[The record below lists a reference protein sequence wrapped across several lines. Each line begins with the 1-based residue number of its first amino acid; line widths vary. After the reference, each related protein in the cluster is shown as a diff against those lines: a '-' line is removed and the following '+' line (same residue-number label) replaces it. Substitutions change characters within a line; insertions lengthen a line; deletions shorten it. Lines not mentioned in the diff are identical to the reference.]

1 MGSVTLHIGDGTAR
15 FRRSTLWPSLV
26 HLVMLFSVL
35 ITNLF
40 ALYAFTYSPPPP
52 PPHPNDASRSHN
64 LSSALTSQIS
74 SILREIEL
82 SERKLHQIER
92 DLAGYPSLL
101 DPTSPRLPAE
111 LRSFLSRRPLPLGK
125 DSRSGITE
133 LVSSVAHSCS
143 PDLLSPFM
151 SYSPHSL
158 CPSPSSSLPLS
169 SCDPLPRRRCLT
181 RSNPRSSP
189 SPTTAAT
196 AAKTKS
202 KNDFSVE
209 NVLSLA
215 PSGTIRI
222 GLDFDAPS
230 PDFAAA
236 AARHNVTVVT
246 SSPAPLHADGLL
258 FLTMSPAQRFPF
270 YDNIFGVVR
279 VAKGMEEAEA
289 MEFLMFD
296 VDRVLRPKGLLWLDN
311 YCCVDDERKRMVT
324 RLIERFGYKKL
335 KWVVGEKAESGKTRV
350 YLSAVLQKPTRG

>member
-52 PPHPNDASRSHN
+52 HPNFTDRSHN

-101 DPTSPRLPAE
+101 DPTSPTLPAE

-158 CPSPSSSLPLS
+158 CPSPSPSPFPLS
-169 SCDPLPRRRCLT
+169 SCDPLPRRRCLS
-181 RSNPRSSP
+181 RSKPQSSP
-189 SPTTAAT
+189 SPTTAA
-196 AAKTKS
+196 ASKTKS
-202 KNDFSVE
+202 KNDFSIE
-209 NVLSLA
+209 DVLSLA
-215 PSGTIRI
+215 PSGTIRV
-222 GLDFDAPS
+222 GFDFDAPS

-258 FLTMSPAQRFPF
+258 FLAMSPAQRLPF

-279 VAKGMEEAEA
+279 VAKGVEEAEA

-311 YCCVDDERKRMVT
+311 YYCADDERKRTVT